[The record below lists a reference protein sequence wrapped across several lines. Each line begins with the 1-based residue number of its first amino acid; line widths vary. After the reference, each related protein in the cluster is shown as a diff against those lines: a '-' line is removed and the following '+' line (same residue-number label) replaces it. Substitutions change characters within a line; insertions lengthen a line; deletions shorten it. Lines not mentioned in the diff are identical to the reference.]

1 MFFSPHFSTLC
12 HSASRGFHFLFN
24 PGHLCAIGLVRG
36 SDLSLSEL
44 CLFSI
49 CLPLHQRYIQAGPY
63 AFISHMPFAHL
74 PRGFASVYGLVI
86 LWRWKEGS
94 TFLHVCYFTLPCP
107 KIPDG
112 LPVLSFSLICWSDPS
127 NAVSSMSHTFA
138 ARKQFTWADLPTRLS
153 FTTFEL
159 SGSIQWTHL
168 VPPPFMRFIFLFF
181 FSCHF
186 FTVSRFSHSPGGF
199 QEVH

>member
-1 MFFSPHFSTLC
+1 MSVMDMLSQPHETGSETKRPLVPIYPYISLLPMHILPPTPSSDFLVFFRS
-12 HSASRGFHFLFN
+12 LFPLYVIPPAAGSIFI

-44 CLFSI
+44 RLFSI

-86 LWRWKEGS
+86 PRRWKEGS

-107 KIPDG
+107 KLPDG

-127 NAVSSMSHTFA
+127 NAVSSMNHN
-138 ARKQFTWADLPTRLS
+138 TRYR
-153 FTTFEL
+153 EA
-159 SGSIQWTHL
+159 IHL
-168 VPPPFMRFIFLFF
+168 
-181 FSCHF
+181 
-186 FTVSRFSHSPGGF
+186 G
-199 QEVH
+199 